1 MNPSLIKQ
9 AALAGL
15 GVFAAFPLTSLLAVP
30 LDPGSAPKNGAL
42 QGELFL
48 NTVEK
53 PKAWRGEVLAED
65 PDIASP
71 TALAIDEKGR
81 VYVAETPRFRHGVED
96 NRFHLDWAKQDMAVQ
111 TLEDRLAIYQ
121 KYDPKKGGIEAF
133 TKFAERVRLLEL
145 KDGKW
150 VSQVFADGFNDPLD
164 GTAGGVFAFKGDLW
178 FSCIPSLWRWKNVRA
193 GGTPPA
199 RESVHRGFGI
209 GTSISGHDLN
219 GFAMGLDGRLYF
231 SVGDRGYNLTTP
243 EGAHLFA
250 PTSGAVFRME
260 MDGSHLELVH
270 RGLRNPKEVAFDRL
284 GNLFS
289 VDNNSGGYD
298 RARIVQVVEGADSG
312 WDRGHENFSIFGS
325 VWEHPPQNKS
335 LWFEEGWWR
344 KKADRRPDA
353 VLPPADIY
361 TQGPSGLTYFPG
373 TGFAA
378 KWDNMFL
385 VADYF
390 GRGELKGFRMKPAGA
405 GFEMESQEVVLRG
418 VNTPDIE
425 FGYDGRLYVADRK
438 SQSFENKAGRL
449 LAFWDE
455 EHLQNPEVAA
465 VAALFREGIENLSS
479 ARLGELLAH
488 VDMRVRLRAEWEL
501 ANRGPEGRDLLI
513 SATAPDAA
521 LLKRLHGACG
531 LGIVAR
537 LKKDGAALQR
547 VMELTADG
555 TAIVRARSAEI
566 VGELAHQAGREKAF
580 RSLLPLLEDPDA
592 QVRMLAAIAIGKT
605 GREEAREPL
614 VQLLKNNADGDAYVR
629 HGAVTGLV
637 SLGAPEK
644 LQSQITDPQPAV
656 RRGVLLVLRRL
667 GSRAVEQFLQDGDS
681 ELVREAVQAIYD
693 AKIASSYAVLATR
706 TDLLGKLG
714 LTLDNRILGAQML
727 VGGVGEFERLLA
739 VASDSKQKMSARSE
753 ALWML
758 RHWEKPLGLNPVT
771 GSFDV
776 QFAASRRS
784 VSPDMHAQLASGLL
798 AMASSENGEFLPEV
812 LETLESFKITI
823 SEAVKRRIFE
833 GVKNPIAARLQAL
846 EALGPLPDLVQA
858 ALRDSSLD
866 IRMLAL
872 KWLFQRDEQAG
883 FRHAQD
889 RLKQGTPRER
899 QAVVALLGAS
909 SSEGAAGQIHS
920 LLKGWDTLPED
931 IRADVWAVA
940 AGRKDCLEQLEAL
953 RTGLK
958 KTGDSLA
965 EFRAALAG
973 GDPVRGRKMFYEL
986 PAAMCVTCHAAEP
999 GVPGGTAGPALEK
1012 VAARGAEYLLRSLVE
1027 PSAEFAPGYAA
1038 LAVTLKAG
1046 ETLSGVLWKRD
1057 ETCVEVKLADGKIRN
1072 IPAAE
1077 IQKMDTPVSPMPPMG
1092 QILSLGQIR
1101 DLVAFL
1107 ATLTPENRDLLA
1119 SKKAKPLELVQRLGG
1134 YLDAEKPLGTKP

>member
-1 MNPSLIKQ
+1 MNPSKVKY

-15 GVFAAFPLTSLLAVP
+15 CLIVAMDDTDLQAVP
-30 LDPGSAPKNGAL
+30 LGPSASGTPGNL

-48 NTVEK
+48 QTVEK
-53 PKAWRGEVLAED
+53 PKAWKGDVLAED

-96 NRFHLDWAKQDMAVQ
+96 NRFHLDWAKEDMAVQ
-111 TLEDRLAIYQ
+111 TLEDRLAIYK

-133 TKFAERVRLLEL
+133 TKFAERVRVLEMQN
-145 KDGKW
+145 GKW
-150 VSQVFADGFNDPLD
+150 VSRVFADGFNDPLD

-178 FSCIPSLWRWKNVRA
+178 FSCIPSVWRWKNIHA
-193 GGTPPA
+193 GGMPPA

-325 VWEHPPQNKS
+325 VWEHPAQNKS

-344 KKADRRPDA
+344 KKSDRRPDA

-373 TGFAA
+373 TGFAP

-390 GRGELKGFRMKPAGA
+390 GRGELKGFRMKPVGA
-405 GFEMESQEVVLRG
+405 GFEMETQEVVLRG
-418 VNTPDIE
+418 VNTPDID

-455 EHLQNPEVAA
+455 DHIKNPEVA
-465 VAALFREGIENLSS
+465 VVTALFREGIETLPSM
-479 ARLGELLAH
+479 RLGELLAH
-488 VDMRVRLRAEWEL
+488 GDMRVRLRAEWEL
-501 ANRGPEGRDLLI
+501 ANRAAEGREQLA
-513 SATAPDAA
+513 SATASDAPV
-521 LLKRLHGACG
+521 LKRLHATCG

-537 LKKDGAALQR
+537 RQNDSAALQR
-547 VMELTADG
+547 VMELTSDA
-555 TAIVRARSAEI
+555 TAIIRARAAEI
-566 VGELAHQAGREKAF
+566 VGELAQRAGPEKAF
-580 RSLLPLLEDPDA
+580 RILLPLLEDTDA
-592 QVRMLAAIAIGKT
+592 QVRMLAAIATGKT
-605 GREEAREPL
+605 GREEARLPL
-614 VQLLKNNADGDAYVR
+614 IQLLERNGDADAYVR

-637 SLGAPEK
+637 ALGAPEK
-644 LQSQITDPQPAV
+644 LGPWIADSRIAV
-656 RRGVLLVLRRL
+656 RRGVLLALRRL
-667 GSRAVEQFLQDGDS
+667 GSTAVEHFLQDSDK

-693 AKIASSYAVLATR
+693 ARITGSYAALAKR
-706 TDLLGKLG
+706 TDLLGQMG

-727 VGGVGEFERLLA
+727 VGGNGEFQRLLE
-739 VASDSKQKMSARSE
+739 VAADPKQKISARSE
-753 ALWML
+753 ALWL
-758 RHWEKPLGLNPVT
+758 IRHWEKPLGLNPVT

-784 VSPDMHAQLASGLL
+784 VSSEMLTQLAGGGL

-812 LETLESFKITI
+812 LETLESFKIPTP
-823 SEAVKRRIFE
+823 EAVKRRIFE
-833 GVKNPIAARLQAL
+833 GVKNPVAARLQAL
-846 EALGPLPDLVQA
+846 EALGPAPDLMQA
-858 ALRDSSLD
+858 VLEDSSLE
-866 IRMLAL
+866 IRMLGL
-872 KWLFQRDEQAG
+872 KWLVAQNEAAG
-883 FRHAQD
+883 FRHAQE
-889 RLKQGTPRER
+889 RIKKGTPRER
-899 QAVVALLGAS
+899 QLVVAMLGDMPSVGATEQIKALLG
-909 SSEGAAGQIHS
+909 
-920 LLKGWDTLPED
+920 GWETLPD
-931 IRADVWAVA
+931 AIRADVWAVA
-940 AGRKDCLEQLEAL
+940 ANRKDCGESLEKL
-953 RTGLK
+953 RADLK

-965 EFRAALAG
+965 EFRAALVG
-973 GDPVRGRKMFYEL
+973 GDPVRGRKMFYEYA
-986 PAAMCVTCHAAEP
+986 AAMCATCHAAEP
-999 GVPGGTAGPALEK
+999 GVPGGTAGPSLEK
-1012 VAARGAEYLLRSLVE
+1012 VATRGEEYLLRSLVE

-1038 LAVTLKAG
+1038 LTVALKAG
-1046 ETLSGVLWKRD
+1046 GTLAGVLWKRD
-1057 ETCVEVKLADGKIRN
+1057 DQGVEVKLSDGKIRS
-1072 IPAAE
+1072 IAVAE
-1077 IQKMDTPVSPMPPMG
+1077 IEKMDAPVSPMPPMG
-1092 QILSLGQIR
+1092 QILSLAQIR

-1107 ATLTPENRDLLA
+1107 KTLTPENRDLLA
-1119 SKKAKPLELVQRLGG
+1119 SRKAKPLEVVQRGAR
-1134 YLDAEKPLGTKP
+1134 YLDEEKQPAEK